1 MRNDEKET
9 ERSGADMKGL
19 LRFQIGM
26 LGHASTLECPLA
38 QTSSRLN
45 NSFEELKRGKLFYTK

>member
-1 MRNDEKET
+1 MKKET

-19 LRFQIGM
+19 LRFQTGL

-45 NSFEELKRGKLFYTK
+45 NSFEDLKRGKLFYTK